1 MPACLDEV
9 DDVDLL
15 FQAVKCLVVTSLLEF
30 ASLEPVGALEAT
42 AETHSKFG
50 S

>member
-1 MPACLDEV
+1 MSACLDEV

-15 FQAVKCLVVTSLLEF
+15 FQAFKCLVVTSLLEL
-30 ASLEPVGALEAT
+30 ASLEPFGALEAT
-42 AETHSKFG
+42 AEANSKFG